1 MSASCALIAD
11 DTSGI
16 TLYRLASVGRP
27 RRYRLMAERVTLLHG
42 SNDTYGA
49 SRVLVDDA
57 RALRSLGW
65 EVQVLLPED
74 GPLTSL
80 LNDVGARVELH
91 DLHVLRRVS
100 LRRTRLPLHLPA
112 TVASSDLVV
121 LWTMA
126 LAPYLPILAQR
137 AKPTI
142 CSVHEIQPGT
152 AGTVLAWTV
161 ARLADGLMANSSATA
176 AWLRE
181 CGGRRGNA
189 VVAYPV
195 APAYDPLPAPPADQ
209 PFHVLV
215 AGRVNGHKG
224 HVEAVSACRLAR
236 AAGLDLRLTLLGSP
250 YPGQEGHLDA
260 LLRAIDGED
269 WIAYP
274 GEVESIRPYLADAN
288 VLLVPTT
295 KPEPFGIVALEGW
308 AAGRLVLASDI
319 GGLSEAADLVGGVKF
334 PPCDVHGIARVLLDV
349 SRNSG
354 SAEPPNGS
362 AAAAG
367 LCSLAQREA
376 AWQELLASGMKNRRS
391 LDASTKGYAG

>member
-1 MSASCALIAD
+1 
-11 DTSGI
+11 
-16 TLYRLASVGRP
+16 
-27 RRYRLMAERVTLLHG
+27 MAGRVTLLHG

-65 EVQVLLPED
+65 EVHVLLPEN

-80 LNDVGARVELH
+80 LTGVGAHVELH
-91 DLHVLRRVS
+91 DLSVLRRVS
-100 LRRTRLPLHLPA
+100 LGRTRVPLRLPE

-126 LAPYLPILAQR
+126 LAPYFPVLALR

-142 CSVHEIQPGT
+142 CSVHEIQPGR
-152 AGTVLAWTV
+152 AGTLLAWTV
-161 ARLADGLMANSSATA
+161 ARLATGLMANSSATA
-176 AWLRE
+176 TWLRD
-181 CGGRRGNA
+181 CGGRHADA

-195 APAYDPLPAPPADQ
+195 SPPYDPLPLPPTDR
-209 PFHVLV
+209 PFHILV

-250 YPGQEGHLDA
+250 YPGQENHLEA

-269 WIAYP
+269 WVAYL
-274 GEVESIRPYLADAN
+274 GEVESIRPYLADAH

-295 KPEPFGIVALEGW
+295 TPEPFGIVALEGW

-334 PPCDVHGIARVLLDV
+334 PPRDVHGIARVLLDV
-349 SRNSG
+349 SHDNRT
-354 SAEPPNGS
+354 AEPPNGS

-367 LCSLAQREA
+367 LCSLAQRES
-376 AWQELLASGMKNRRS
+376 AWNELLTTVMADRHPPITSS
-391 LDASTKGYAG
+391 